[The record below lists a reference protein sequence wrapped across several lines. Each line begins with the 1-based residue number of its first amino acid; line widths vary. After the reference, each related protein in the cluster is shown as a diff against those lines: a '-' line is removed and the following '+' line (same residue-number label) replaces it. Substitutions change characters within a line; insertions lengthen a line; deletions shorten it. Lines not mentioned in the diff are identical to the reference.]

1 MARKKAHEPHQNHE
15 RWLVSYADFITLLFA
30 FFVVMYS
37 ISQVDAKKLGRLVHS
52 MVSAFSSGVFDAGN
66 PVATIS
72 PGSAAG
78 IDHKVPL
85 ESIRPVLTP
94 EVTEFAKIE
103 ESLSEGLGGEQ
114 ALDRVSF
121 YQDRRGLVISLAE
134 TGFFDSGSAEIREDS
149 LKVLDIIV
157 EALKTTSGHI
167 RVEGHTDNIPIR
179 NARFFSNWELST
191 ARATSVIYYLIGKHT
206 FPPQKLSA
214 SGYSEYHPVASND
227 SAQGRARNRRVDIV
241 VLNEATRIGEEPH

>member
-1 MARKKAHEPHQNHE
+1 MARKKSHEPHQNHE

-103 ESLSEGLGGEQ
+103 ENLSEGLNNEQ
-114 ALDRVSF
+114 ALDRVSVF
-121 YQDRRGLVISLAE
+121 RDHRGLVISLAE
-134 TGFFDSGSAEIREDS
+134 TGFFDSGSAEIKPNSLRLLDIIIDS
-149 LKVLDIIV
+149 LKNS
-157 EALKTTSGHI
+157 SGHI
-167 RVEGHTDNIPIR
+167 RVEGHTDNIPIH
-179 NARFFSNWELST
+179 NIRFNSNWELST
-191 ARATSVIYYLIGKHT
+191 ARATFVIYYMIGKHAL
-206 FPPQKLSA
+206 PPEKLSA
-214 SGYSEYHPVASND
+214 SGYSEYHPVAGND
-227 SAQGRARNRRVDIV
+227 SAQGRAKNRRVDIV
-241 VLNEATRIGEEPH
+241 VLNSATRIGEEPH